1 MSHLRYDHVVL
12 TVDLNTLTAI
22 RDALEVLSES
32 DVRRELDFYDNLVT
46 AINISL
52 AGDAAALLLNE
63 FEFKVVA

>member
-1 MSHLRYDHVVL
+1 LRYDHVVL